1 MQGMFSLFFA
11 DVTAL
16 FRSVGIHDLI
26 RWALYACWPLILFL
40 PLKAIDR
47 RDSWTALGY
56 MLTMAAY
63 ATVIFVAMPAS
74 MGMDRPL
81 NIALAVVCV
90 SVAIA
95 AARWFVGLEKAE
107 EVIVTKIQEAKKED
121 SNGKAG
127 NRKEGAKAA

>member
-1 MQGMFSLFFA
+1 
-11 DVTAL
+11 
-16 FRSVGIHDLI
+16 
-26 RWALYACWPLILFL
+26 
-40 PLKAIDR
+40 
-47 RDSWTALGY
+47 
-56 MLTMAAY
+56 
-63 ATVIFVAMPAS
+63 
-74 MGMDRPL
+74 
-81 NIALAVVCV
+81 V